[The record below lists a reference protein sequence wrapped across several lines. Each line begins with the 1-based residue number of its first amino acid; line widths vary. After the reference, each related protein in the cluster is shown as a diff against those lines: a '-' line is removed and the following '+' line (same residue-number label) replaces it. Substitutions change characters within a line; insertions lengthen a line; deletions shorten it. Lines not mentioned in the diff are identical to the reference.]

1 MKRFK
6 LTKAAKVLIFMMI
19 VVMIG
24 GGAFFGVK
32 SGLVMTKDKEMAT
45 TVKNDTKSA
54 KKYGC

>member
-45 TVKNDTKSA
+45 TVKMIQRA
-54 KKYGC
+54 RKKYGC